1 MLCYSKGLY
10 ESNITRLR
18 ADDNCSDLLAELDLP
33 HSGIV
38 QFEESVGL
46 PGGFEN
52 NGEDPAGK
60 DDLWY
65 FLAEIALRRL
75 LNRVSHLLYTKT
87 TPGGLPTTLDAV
99 VAELD
104 FQLTQWY
111 EGLPL
116 QIQFPHATKVP
127 SDPIQTVLRLRFFAC
142 RTIIYRPYIL
152 AVLKDES
159 AATDPAVRENCR
171 KCLEACVRQL
181 ENIQAHHAGHLPY
194 LWQGA
199 LS

>member
-1 MLCYSKGLY
+1 M
-10 ESNITRLR
+10 
-18 ADDNCSDLLAELDLP
+18 
-33 HSGIV
+33 

-46 PGGFEN
+46 PGGFEDS
-52 NGEDPAGK
+52 GEEAAGK

-87 TPGGLPTTLDAV
+87 TPGGLPASLDAV
-99 VAELD
+99 VAELE

-116 QIQFPHATKVP
+116 QIQFPHSLTP
-127 SDPIQTVLRLRFFAC
+127 LTDPVQIVLRLRFFAC

-159 AATDPAVRENCR
+159 AAMDPSVQENCR
-171 KCLEACVRQL
+171 KCLDACMRQL

>member
-1 MLCYSKGLY
+1 M
-10 ESNITRLR
+10 
-18 ADDNCSDLLAELDLP
+18 
-33 HSGIV
+33 
-38 QFEESVGL
+38 
-46 PGGFEN
+46 PGGFEA
-52 NGEDPAGK
+52 ESDEPAGE

-75 LNRVSHLLYTKT
+75 LNRVSHLLYTNS
-87 TPGGLPTTLDAV
+87 TPGGIPPSLDGL

-104 FQLTQWY
+104 YQLTQWY

-116 QIQFPHATKVP
+116 GIQFPHGLAQL
-127 SDPIQTVLRLRFFAC
+127 SDPVQTVLRLRFWAC

-152 AVLKDES
+152 AVLRDES
-159 AATDPAVRENCR
+159 AAMDQNVQENCR
-171 KCLEACVRQL
+171 KCLEACLRQL
-181 ENIQAHHAGHLPY
+181 ENIKAHEAGHLPY

>member
-1 MLCYSKGLY
+1 M
-10 ESNITRLR
+10 
-18 ADDNCSDLLAELDLP
+18 
-33 HSGIV
+33 V
-38 QFEESVGL
+38 
-46 PGGFEN
+46 
-52 NGEDPAGK
+52 
-60 DDLWY
+60 
-65 FLAEIALRRL
+65 EIALRRL

-87 TPGGLPTTLDAV
+87 TNEGHVSSLDTV

-111 EGLPL
+111 NNLPL
-116 QIQFPHATKVP
+116 QFKFPHANKSPT
-127 SDPIQTVLRLRFFAC
+127 DPIQTVLRLRFFAC

-159 AATDPAVRENCR
+159 AAMDPAVQENCR